1 MSDFNSTFILAVCGI
16 GTAFLSGLVVY
27 CIKSKCSKFE
37 ICYGMLRVERN
48 VQIELD
54 EEKLEIEN
62 GLKPFS
68 NGQEK

>member
-48 VQIELD
+48 VQLELD

-62 GLKPFS
+62 GLKPFD
-68 NGQEK
+68 NGQK